1 MSREIRFR
9 ALRDDMATG
18 WVYGSLCYDAFGNPR
33 IQEKHGG
40 LFVTCLKGTE
50 GQYTGITDKNGIEV
64 FDGSVTYEGECEVFW
79 CDTCHGWAIKNR
91 EVNNCHQCD
100 GDFTWLDFVDD
111 IKAGRT
117 SIDEH
122 PTPTN

>member
-1 MSREIRFR
+1 MSREIKFR
-9 ALRDDMATG
+9 AQSIIDGAWKYGNLAWRTEHNVIIRDSRGQD
-18 WVYGSLCYDAFGNPR
+18 W
-33 IQEKHGG
+33 
-40 LFVTCLKGTE
+40 TCKPGTE

-79 CDTCHGWAIKNR
+79 CDTCHGWAIKIR

-122 PTPTN
+122 PAPTN